1 MNADEWKLNNFLI
14 LASHPHKAL
23 EHDFL
28 EIFFVNFPQDNT
40 QQINMT
46 GDLWNLLFNRCSEEC
61 QRVDK
66 WIL

>member
-46 GDLWNLLFNRCSEEC
+46 GDLWN
-61 QRVDK
+61 
-66 WIL
+66 